1 MRLKILF
8 PVILT
13 HMDKKFKNDIIKEKE
28 GIMKKIF
35 ILLFVF
41 FCLISFAEI
50 SKEEFLKKVVENY
63 KDVPY
68 LSGEIEM
75 KMDMM
80 GKVITM
86 PMKFWKKDKKFKMEM
101 TYQQPGMEQEMEIS
115 MLFDGK
121 KMLQYQKLT
130 NTVIKFDLTKFPDDL
145 RNEWEKKYDF
155 GKTSISDLEKISS
168 NLKVSEKIKNGKNY
182 YVLTVENL
190 QSLKKDVPALKGKN
204 VQFFNKVI
212 AWLHKDNLVPEK
224 ISFYADT
231 ERPGMEIIF
240 KSLSKAPIKDSV
252 FKLDIPEDAKIM
264 DMTDMMVNMI
274 KKMKEQQTPQK

>member
-1 MRLKILF
+1 
-8 PVILT
+8 
-13 HMDKKFKNDIIKEKE
+13 
-28 GIMKKIF
+28 MKKIF

-155 GKTSISDLEKISS
+155 GKTSIPDLEKISS

-212 AWLHKDNLVPEK
+212 AWFHKDNLVPEK

-264 DMTDMMVNMI
+264 DMTDMMVEMM
-274 KKMKEQQTPQK
+274 KKMKEMSESSGK